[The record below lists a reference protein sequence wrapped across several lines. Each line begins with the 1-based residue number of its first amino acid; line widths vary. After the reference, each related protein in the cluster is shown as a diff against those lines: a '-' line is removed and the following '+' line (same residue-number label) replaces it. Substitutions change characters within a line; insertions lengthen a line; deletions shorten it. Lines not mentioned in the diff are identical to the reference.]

1 MLAASRPL
9 PTDPIG
15 GHGRQYYRSGHRYY
29 HKGGA
34 MGSRVT
40 RKGQVTIP
48 KRVREHLGIEP
59 GSVVEFEVTPDGRI
73 VLVKQGAAAEPSR
86 FEKIRG
92 TAPTKLTTD
101 QLMALLRGDD

>member
-1 MLAASRPL
+1 
-9 PTDPIG
+9 
-15 GHGRQYYRSGHRYY
+15 
-29 HKGGA
+29 

-48 KRVREHLGIEP
+48 KRVRDYLGIAP
-59 GSVVEFEVTPDGRI
+59 GSIVEFEVTPDGRI
-73 VLVKQGAAAEPSR
+73 VLVKLGAPPEPSR
-86 FEKIRG
+86 FEKLRG

>member
-1 MLAASRPL
+1 
-9 PTDPIG
+9 
-15 GHGRQYYRSGHRYY
+15 
-29 HKGGA
+29 

-48 KRVREHLGIEP
+48 KRVRDYLGIEP
-59 GSVVEFEVTPDGRI
+59 GSMVEFDVTADGRI
-73 VLVKQGAAAEPSR
+73 VLIKQGAPPAPDR
-86 FEKIRG
+86 FEKLRG

>member
-1 MLAASRPL
+1 
-9 PTDPIG
+9 
-15 GHGRQYYRSGHRYY
+15 
-29 HKGGA
+29 

-48 KRVREHLGIEP
+48 KRVRDYLGIEP
-59 GSVVEFEVTPDGRI
+59 GSMVDFDVTPDGRI
-73 VLVKQGAAAEPSR
+73 VLIKLGAPPEPDR
-86 FEKIRG
+86 FERLRG

>member
-1 MLAASRPL
+1 
-9 PTDPIG
+9 
-15 GHGRQYYRSGHRYY
+15 
-29 HKGGA
+29 

-48 KRVREHLGIEP
+48 KRVRDYLDIVP

-73 VLVKQGAAAEPSR
+73 VLVKQGAPRGPSR
-86 FEKIRG
+86 FEKLRG